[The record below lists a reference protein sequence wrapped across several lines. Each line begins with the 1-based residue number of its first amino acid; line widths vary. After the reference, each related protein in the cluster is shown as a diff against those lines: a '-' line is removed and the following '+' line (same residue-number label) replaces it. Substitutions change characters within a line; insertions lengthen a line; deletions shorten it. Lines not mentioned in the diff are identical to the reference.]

1 MHTLFKSIISITR
14 WLTERVIFSIIIKF
28 NTTLA
33 INLIDVSIY
42 AFFVSL
48 FNINRISYKK

>member
-1 MHTLFKSIISITR
+1 LSDIT
-14 WLTERVIFSIIIKF
+14 IIIKF

-48 FNINRISYKK
+48 FNINRISYKNNLTFIN